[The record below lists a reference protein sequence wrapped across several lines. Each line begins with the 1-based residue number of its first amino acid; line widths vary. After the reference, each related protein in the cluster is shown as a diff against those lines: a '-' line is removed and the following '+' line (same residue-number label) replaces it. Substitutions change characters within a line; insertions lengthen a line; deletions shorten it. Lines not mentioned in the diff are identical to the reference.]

1 MQSQKKSIRRLYLVD
16 GSSYIFRAY
25 HATERQRLSTS
36 SGLPT
41 GAIYVFTNM
50 LRKLLKDEAPEYL
63 AVVWD
68 APGKTFRED
77 SYPDYKAT
85 RKEVPEDLVPQFDY
99 IRKVVKAFNIATLE
113 KDGYEADDV
122 IATMVEELSAQDL
135 EIVIVSGDKDLT
147 QILGP
152 KVSMLDTM
160 KDRRTDPALVK
171 DRFGVEPERVVDL
184 LALMGDASDNVPG
197 VPGIGEKTA
206 KKLIAEYRTL
216 ENLLKHA
223 DNVPGKVGENLKR
236 FAEQARL
243 SKNLVTLVRE
253 VPVSFSLEELKVKTP
268 DREKL
273 ARLFSELEFQKLLA
287 EYSTAQ
293 KEINTDRYQLVQDEK
308 ALSRSI
314 KEMERARAFALDLE
328 TTSPDPMQA
337 EIVGISF
344 CARPELAYY
353 IPVGHSG
360 LEVKRQLSKELV
372 LKRLKSLLED
382 PKLKK
387 IGQNIKYDY
396 IVLNRAG
403 VKTEGIAFDTM
414 VASYLLN
421 PRRNHN
427 LNDLALEHLNH
438 KMLTYEEVCGRGKD
452 QINFSEVELETA
464 LRYSGEDAD
473 VTLRLSQLFAPRLK
487 EQEFQKLFDKVEMPL
502 VTVLARMEM
511 NGVKIDVKL
520 LEEISRELEER
531 GEIKKQE
538 IYRLAGEE
546 FNIDSPKQLQ
556 EILFEKLKLPRRKKT
571 KTGYSTRMDVL
582 VQLAEEHPLPKHLLE
597 YRTLSKLKST
607 YAEALPRLVH
617 PATGRLHTS
626 FNQAITATGR
636 LSSSEPNLQ
645 NIPVRTPE
653 GRRIRQAFIAEGE
666 NLLLSSDYSQVE
678 LRLLAHISGDS
689 TLLESFEAGEDIHR
703 RTAAEVFGVAPDLVT
718 EEMRRQAKVINF
730 GITYG
735 MSEFGLSQELGI
747 PRKQARIYIDE
758 YFRRYPGAYRYVQ
771 DTIER
776 ARRDGHITTIFNR
789 RCFFPEIK
797 SKDPNIRRFAEREAI
812 NAPMQG
818 SAADIIKMAMVKID
832 REIKRRNLKTM
843 MILQVHDELVF
854 EVPPEELEEVRAL
867 VQREMEAVADLKAP
881 LKVDIKAGK
890 NWAEAH

>member
-1 MQSQKKSIRRLYLVD
+1 MYIVD

-25 HATERQRLSTS
+25 HATERQRLSNS

-41 GAIYVFTNM
+41 GAVYVFTNM
-50 LRKLLKDEAPEYL
+50 LRKLLKEEAPEYL

-77 SYPDYKAT
+77 IYPDYKAT

-99 IRKVVKAFNIATLE
+99 IRKVVEAFNIATLE
-113 KDGYEADDV
+113 KEGYEADDV
-122 IATMVEELSAQDL
+122 IATMVERLSARNM

-152 KVSMLDTM
+152 RVNMLDTM

-171 DRFGVEPERVVDL
+171 DRFGVYPERIVDL
-184 LALMGDASDNVPG
+184 LALMGDSSDNVPG

-216 ENLLKHA
+216 ENLLEHA
-223 DNVPGKVGENLKR
+223 DNVPGRVGENLKR
-236 FAEQARL
+236 FADQARL

-253 VPVSFSLEELKVKTP
+253 VSVSFSLEDLKVKSP

-273 ARLFSELEFQKLLA
+273 TRLFSELEFPKLLT

-293 KEINTDRYQLVQDEK
+293 KEINTEKYQLVQDEK
-308 ALSRSI
+308 ALSGLI
-314 KEMERARAFALDLE
+314 KELERSRAFALDLE
-328 TTSPDPMQA
+328 TTSTDPMQA

-344 CARPELAYY
+344 CAKPGLAYY
-353 IPVGHSG
+353 IPVGHTG
-360 LEVKRQLSKELV
+360 LEKKRQLSRELV
-372 LKRLKSLLED
+372 LERLKPLIEN
-382 PKLKK
+382 PRLKK
-387 IGQNIKYDY
+387 TGQNIKYDY
-396 IVLNRAG
+396 IMLKRAG

-421 PRRNHN
+421 PRHNHN
-427 LNDLALEHLNH
+427 LNDLALEYLNH
-438 KMLTYEEVCGRGKD
+438 RMLTYEEVCGRGKD
-452 QINFSEVELETA
+452 QINFSEVDLETA
-464 LRYSGEDAD
+464 LCYSGEDSD
-473 VTLRLSQLFAPRLK
+473 VTLRLSRVFAPRLK
-487 EQEFQKLFDKVEMPL
+487 DQEFQELFDKVEMPL

-531 GEIKKQE
+531 GEIKRQE

-556 EILFEKLKLPRRKKT
+556 GILFEKLKLPRRKKT

-582 VQLAEEHPLPKHLLE
+582 TQLAEEHPLPKHLLE
-597 YRTLSKLKST
+597 YRTLSKLKNT
-607 YAEALPRLVH
+607 YTVALPRLVH
-617 PATGRLHTS
+617 PETGRLHTS
-626 FNQAITATGR
+626 FNQAVTATGR

-678 LRLLAHISGDS
+678 LRLLAHMSGDS
-689 TLLESFEAGEDIHR
+689 MLLESFARGEDIHR
-703 RTAAEVFGVAPDLVT
+703 RTAAEVFGVAQELVT
-718 EEMRRQAKVINF
+718 DEMRRQAKVINF

-735 MSEFGLSQELGI
+735 MSDFGLSQELGI

-758 YFRRYPGAYRYVQ
+758 YFRRYPGVYRYIQ

-797 SKDPNIRRFAEREAI
+797 SKNPNIRRFAEREAV

-818 SAADIIKMAMVKID
+818 SAADIIKKAMVKID
-832 REIKRRNLKTM
+832 RELETRNLKTM

-854 EVPPEELEEVRAL
+854 EVPPEELEDVRDL
-867 VQREMEAVADLKAP
+867 VQKEMESVVDLKAP
-881 LKVDIKAGK
+881 LRVDIKSAR